1 MQLSCPK
8 LRMNIKSLSKTELEE
23 LLLSFGEKPF
33 RAKQIREWILKG
45 AASFDEMTNL
55 PKALRTRLSDI
66 CVFES
71 LKIEKEQI
79 STDGTRKYLF
89 KAPDGAYIESVFMK
103 YEYGNSVCL
112 STQVGC
118 NMGCR
123 FCASTL
129 LGKERDLKAWE
140 MLDQYLMIK
149 GATGEDLSHIV
160 LMGMGEP
167 LDNYD
172 EVKAFLQEIHD
183 PSGINLSY
191 RNITLSTC
199 GIIPMIER
207 FSDDF
212 PQVNLAISLH
222 AASQEERLK
231 IMPIAKVYPLD
242 ALMDACRAY
251 TEKTGRRISYEYTLI
266 EGKNDSEKNAKD
278 LAALLRGQLCHVNLI
293 PLNPVAETGLSGTDR
308 ATAKIF
314 AERLEKLGI
323 PATVR
328 RRNGADIDA
337 ACGQLRRKSV

>member
-1 MQLSCPK
+1 MPLSCPK

-45 AASFDEMTNL
+45 AVSFDEMTNL

-129 LGKERDLKAWE
+129 LGKERDLQAWE

-172 EVKAFLQEIHD
+172 EVKAFLEEIHD

-199 GIIPMIER
+199 GIIPMIEC

-266 EGKNDSEKNAKD
+266 EGKNDSEKDAKA
-278 LAALLRGQLCHVNLI
+278 LASLLRGQLCHVNLI

>member
-1 MQLSCPK
+1 MPLSCPK

-266 EGKNDSEKNAKD
+266 EGKNDSEKDAKA
-278 LAALLRGQLCHVNLI
+278 LASLLRGQLCHVNLI

>member
-1 MQLSCPK
+1 MPGTAV
-8 LRMNIKSLSKTELEE
+8 NIKQLNKKELEE
-23 LLLSFGEKPF
+23 ILVSLGEKPF

-45 AASFDEMTNL
+45 AMSFDEMTNL
-55 PKALRTRLSDI
+55 SKALKTKLSDV

-71 LKIEKEQI
+71 LAIEKEQI
-79 STDGTRKYLF
+79 SSDGTRKYLF

-129 LGKERDLKAWE
+129 RGKERDLKAWE
-140 MLDQYLMIK
+140 MLDQFLMMK
-149 GATGEDLSHIV
+149 RATGEELSHIV

-167 LDNYD
+167 LDNYE
-172 EVKAFLQEIHD
+172 EVKAFLTEIHD

-222 AASQEERLK
+222 ASSQEERLK
-231 IMPIAKVYPLD
+231 IMPIAKAYPLP

-251 TEKTGRRISYEYTLI
+251 TEKTSRRISYEYTLI
-266 EGKNDSEKNAKD
+266 EDKNDSEQNAKD
-278 LAALLRGQLCHVNLI
+278 LADLLRGQLCHVNLI

-308 ATAKIF
+308 TKAKIF
-314 AERLEKLGI
+314 AEKLEKLGI